1 MAYTSREFA
10 TDPQLAYRLDHTMCI
25 QLLNM
30 PNAPLVSRRMQ
41 LYERIS
47 INGDVGVWFRPS
59 RTAQRVTQRVTRLF
73 LAHSKGRFA
82 ADL

>member
-1 MAYTSREFA
+1 MQRCLVASVRG
-10 TDPQLAYRLDHTMCI
+10 LD
-25 QLLNM
+25 
-30 PNAPLVSRRMQ
+30 
-41 LYERIS
+41 RIS